1 MGLRSRLRKIELAT
15 TQDVITFE
23 LEDGTI
29 ARWAADDVWP
39 SCFRHEY
46 ERGRRHFDG
55 LDPGVAH
62 PFVVALRN
70 AAPGEVE
77 RLVPEQGT
85 ILTLWI
91 GEDEIIRG
99 LRERTGPPA
108 TENAPDAPEP
118 P

>member
-1 MGLRSRLRKIELAT
+1 MSLRGRLRRLELAA
-15 TQDVITFE
+15 TQDLITFE
-23 LEDGTI
+23 LLDGTT
-29 ARWAADDVWP
+29 ASFPEEEVFP
-39 SCFRHEY
+39 ECFSHEF
-46 ERGRRHFDG
+46 ERGRRHFEG
-55 LDPGVAH
+55 EDPGPAH
-62 PFVVALRN
+62 PFLVALRD

-99 LRERTGPPA
+99 LRERTGGPV
-108 TENAPDAPEP
+108 TEHDAPEP